1 MVNQAR
7 IYPGF
12 PFNDNLYCANEH
24 NIQTEAFL
32 PPMNDVILNSNE
44 LTIFANKYH
53 TTPRAIAT
61 RYHLEKD
68 CISLRSGKNE
78 DELRQ
83 CFEAF
88 NFDIS
93 DTDMKFL
100 DAMKNYGPENI
111 NPDTCSF

>member
-1 MVNQAR
+1 MFR
-7 IYPGF
+7 
-12 PFNDNLYCANEH
+12 
-24 NIQTEAFL
+24 
-32 PPMNDVILNSNE
+32 
-44 LTIFANKYH
+44 K
-53 TTPRAIAT
+53 
-61 RYHLEKD
+61 
-68 CISLRSGKNE
+68 E